1 MDFLTLISPAYA
13 QGMGGAEG
21 LGPLLP
27 LILIFVV
34 FWFLLI
40 RPQQRKAK
48 EHRELL
54 SQLRRGDQIVT
65 SGGIIGKI
73 TKVVS
78 DTELQ
83 VEIADEVRVRVAR
96 GMVAEVLSR
105 TEPAKAAG
113 EKADAAT
120 TPDAQNTNQK
130 PSLLG
135 SLLPGLF
142 PKKPKS

>member
-1 MDFLTLISPAYA
+1 MLISPAYA

-40 RPQQRKAK
+40 RPQQKKAK
-48 EHRELL
+48 EHRALL

-113 EKADAAT
+113 EKAETAT
-120 TPDAQNTNQK
+120 PEAGNTNQK

-135 SLLPGLF
+135 ALLPGLF

>member
-1 MDFLTLISPAYA
+1 MDFLTIISPAHA
-13 QGMGGAEG
+13 QGIGGAEG

-40 RPQQRKAK
+40 RPQQKKAK

-105 TEPAKAAG
+105 TEPAKATG
-113 EKADAAT
+113 EKGEG
-120 TPDAQNTNQK
+120 TPAPAPGNSNEK

-135 SLLPGLF
+135 TLLPGLF

>member
-1 MDFLTLISPAYA
+1 MLISPAYA
-13 QGMGGAEG
+13 QGLGGAEG

-40 RPQQRKAK
+40 RPQQKKAK
-48 EHRELL
+48 EHREML

-96 GMVAEVLSR
+96 GMVSEVLSR

-113 EKADAAT
+113 EKSDAT
-120 TPDAQNTNQK
+120 TTTPGASNSNQK

-135 SLLPGLF
+135 SLFPNLF